1 MSVGRYFI
9 RGCCIPGF
17 LVGLALFFVYY
28 VAYEIFESGEL
39 VLKRAPGIVSVVRE
53 EDTKIIHIRGEDWKS
68 IAYG

>member
-17 LVGLALFFVYY
+17 LVLLALFFVFY
-28 VAYEIFESGEL
+28 VAYEIFEVGEL
-39 VLKRAPGIVSVVRE
+39 TLENAPGVVSIVRE

-68 IAYG
+68 VAYG